1 MKRIFKF
8 LKNEP
13 VALYYIVFAS
23 GLIVPVVVFVAAF
36 VLRGAL

>member
-13 VALYYIVFAS
+13 IALYYIALAS
-23 GLIVPVVVFVAAF
+23 GLIVPVVVFVAVF